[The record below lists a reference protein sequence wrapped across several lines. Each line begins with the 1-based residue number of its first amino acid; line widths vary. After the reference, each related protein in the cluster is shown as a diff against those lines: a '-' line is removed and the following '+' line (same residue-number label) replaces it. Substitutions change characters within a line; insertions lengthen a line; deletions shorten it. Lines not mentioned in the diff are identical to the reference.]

1 VSEDVRGKLAEVRQ
15 MVEQARSMPVSASAV
30 LNRAE
35 LLQRLDELGEALDA
49 ALSNAAEIV
58 SDRESCVAG
67 GRAEAERVVQDAQV
81 QKERILAETEVL
93 DDARR
98 RADEVV
104 EAARAEADELRRET
118 DDYVDG
124 RLANFE
130 VVLSQVMEAVRRG
143 RGRLAGRSTFDA
155 LTPEEA
161 DEITL
166 PEHLEG

>member
-58 SDRESCVAG
+58 SDRESFVAG
-67 GRAEAERVVQDAQV
+67 GRAEAERV